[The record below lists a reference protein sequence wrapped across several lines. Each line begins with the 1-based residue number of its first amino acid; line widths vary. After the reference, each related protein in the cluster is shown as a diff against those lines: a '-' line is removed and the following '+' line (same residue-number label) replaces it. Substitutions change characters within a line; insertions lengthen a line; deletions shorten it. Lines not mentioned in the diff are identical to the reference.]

1 MMWGFISSQMHVN
14 SHYFDFNCLLKLLRK
29 LFSQQ
34 TNTIFQ
40 IRELKMRN
48 YVWVSEWVKSLSC
61 VRLFATPW
69 TVAQQ
74 APLPTGFSRQEYL
87 SGLPFPS
94 PNYIWKSKQ
103 KTRKDGKRKLF
114 LKDKEI
120 IQVFISDFSLS
131 QKSKQIIYTKSLE
144 FPFSGKTQIYLQI
157 HKLDGWFCCS

>member
-1 MMWGFISSQMHVN
+1 MWGFISSQMHVN

-40 IRELKMRN
+40 ISELKMRN
-48 YVWVSEWVKSLSC
+48 YIWVSERVKSLSR
-61 VRLFATPW
+61 VWLFATPW
-69 TVAQQ
+69 TVAHR
-74 APLPTGFSRQEYL
+74 APPPMGFSRQEYW
-87 SGLPFPS
+87 SELPFLS

-114 LKDKEI
+114 LKDKENYSS
-120 IQVFISDFSLS
+120 VHFWLFS
-131 QKSKQIIYTKSLE
+131 QKSKQSIYTQSLE